1 MKIINDTLKYPSG
14 KWDKQALTMF
24 ISFVLTVAIGVYM
37 VTASYTLKMSENKT
51 AENVFNT
58 FAVLTGAMSGT
69 NILNKLAN
77 KTKGGDVS
85 E

>member
-1 MKIINDTLKYPSG
+1 MKIINDTLKTRDG
-14 KWDKQALTMF
+14 RWDKQALTMF
-24 ISFVLTVAIGVYM
+24 TSFMLTIVLGVYI
-37 VTASYTLKMSENKT
+37 VISSYFLKMPENMS

-77 KTKGGDVS
+77 KTKIDTNGQ
-85 E
+85 